1 MYGYI
6 KLIEKGVI
14 KDGEPVI
21 IVVPTGNFG
30 NILAAYYASLMGIP
44 VRKFICASNRNKVLT
59 DFFDTGVYDI
69 HRDFHVTYSPSMDI
83 LISSNLERLLYHLS
97 DDPEEISSLMEQLSE
112 KGVYEVGESI
122 RKGLERFHGG
132 FADDQETLRTI
143 ADVYEKEGYLMDTH
157 TAVAYKVYRDYR
169 EETGDD
175 TPALIAS
182 TASAYKFASNVAS
195 ALGLP
200 EADDGFAAV
209 RELESKTGVPV
220 PSGLRDLDQKTVLH
234 NSVIGKDELGEA
246 IFASLQGEEK

>member
-1 MYGYI
+1 MRVAVFFL
-6 KLIEKGVI
+6 KLIASFF
-14 KDGEPVI
+14 D
-21 IVVPTGNFG
+21 IVQHTIFPIN
-30 NILAAYYASLMGIP
+30 LDIP
-44 VRKFICASNRNKVLT
+44 VVEYIVIENFS
-59 DFFDTGVYDI
+59 VYTA
-69 HRDFHVTYSPSMDI
+69 HKLLYLFRYVVAFTTHQT
-83 LISSNLERLLYHLS
+83 NLVEVAEVERLLYHLS